1 MKVLLLLILL
11 TTLGACG
18 GIPQGGTTLVTEATD
33 AVQPFGY
40 AMYCAGALQQNAAA
54 ERQFRDSFCHSTA
67 QSTVVQMTPDRAREL
82 EEVQKNVN
90 AAITY
95 SPTTVWDPLAARGDC
110 KTFAA
115 RKELELLGRGWPAGA
130 LRIATAFVDD
140 GGRQQYVYHAVLL
153 ADTDQGTIV
162 LDSRQSAPRRWE
174 DVSYIWMTAQTAGRG
189 DRWVRLAADPAKV
202 RIALA
207 ANTNGGIASASRMN

>member
-1 MKVLLLLILL
+1 MKALLLSILL
-11 TTLGACG
+11 ATLGACG
-18 GIPQGGTTLVTEATD
+18 GIPQGGTTLVTEATE
-33 AVQPFGY
+33 AAQPFGY
-40 AMYCAGALQQNAAA
+40 ATYCAGALQQNAAA
-54 ERQFRDSFCHSTA
+54 EQQFRDSFCRSTA
-67 QSTVVQMTPDRAREL
+67 QSSVVHMTPDRAREL

-140 GGRQQYVYHAVLL
+140 GSRQQYVYHAVLL

-162 LDSRQSAPRRWE
+162 LDSRQPEPRRWE
-174 DVSYIWMTAQTAGRG
+174 DVSYI
-189 DRWVRLAADPAKV
+189 
-202 RIALA
+202 
-207 ANTNGGIASASRMN
+207 

>member
-1 MKVLLLLILL
+1 MKAILL
-11 TTLGACG
+11 SILMTTLAACG
-18 GIPQGGTTLVTEATD
+18 GIPQGGTTLVTEA
-33 AVQPFGY
+33 AEAAQPFGY
-40 AMYCAGALQQNAAA
+40 ATYCAGASRKEAQA
-54 ERQFRDSFCHSTA
+54 EQQFRDSFCHSNA
-67 QSTVVQMTPDRAREL
+67 QSNVVHMTPDRAREL
-82 EEVQKNVN
+82 EEVQKTVN

-95 SPTTVWDPLAARGDC
+95 GATTVWDPLAARGDC
-110 KTFAA
+110 KTYAA

-140 GGRQQYVYHAVLL
+140 GSRQQNVYHAVLL

-207 ANTNGGIASASRMN
+207 ANTGSGIASASRMN